1 MSEDSSRRPSAL
13 FVIGFVALLAAAA
26 WFYFRDPAPVPLMS
40 PPPQELAESEA
51 EREPLVRHPLP
62 ELPAESGAGEEG
74 ATASPLAGH
83 LPAELPDLEASDA
96 AVGDIARYL
105 IANPELAEML
115 VTTDA
120 IRRLVATVD
129 SLSGE
134 SLPLNHLAAEP
145 PPGRFMVL
153 ERAGGVQLD
162 ERNFARYER
171 HVALLATLDPN
182 ELAQA
187 YAHFYPLFQEAWRDL
202 GKGGYFNDRLVEVID
217 HLLAAPEAP
226 TPLAL
231 EQPSVAYIYSDPDI
245 EAQSSGRKLLLR
257 MGPDNA
263 AAVKAR
269 LREFR
274 ATLVR

>member
-1 MSEDSSRRPSAL
+1 MNEDSPRRPSTL
-13 FVIGFVALLAAAA
+13 FVVAFVVLLAAAA
-26 WFYFRDPAPVPLMS
+26 WFYFRDPAPVPLVS
-40 PPPQELAESEA
+40 PPTQGLAEPEA

-62 ELPAESGAGEEG
+62 EPPAESGAVEEG
-74 ATASPLAGH
+74 RAASPLAGH
-83 LPAELPDLEASDA
+83 LPEELPDLEASDA
-96 AVGDIARYL
+96 AIERVARYL
-105 IANPELAEML
+105 IANPGLAEML
-115 VTTDA
+115 VTADA
-120 IRRLVATVD
+120 IRRLVTTVD

-134 SLPLNHLAAEP
+134 SLPLTHLAAEP
-145 PPGRFMVL
+145 PPGRFMVH
-153 ERAGGVQLD
+153 ERAGETQLD
-162 ERNFARYER
+162 ERNFTRYER
-171 HVALLATLDPN
+171 HVALLATLDPG

-217 HLLAAPEAP
+217 HLLAAPDAP
-226 TPLAL
+226 ASLEL
-231 EQPSVAYIYSDPDI
+231 EQPSVAYIYADPDL